1 MVWYSCLLK
10 SFPQFVVIHTVK
22 GFSVV
27 SEAEVD
33 VFFWNS
39 LAFSMIQ
46 WSPSR
51 LRRKFRHGSGLVL
64 VFKTQKGTSKLVS
77 HGMSESKLDE
87 VAMGGV
93 SLAWGFL
100 THPG

>member
-1 MVWYSCLLK
+1 
-10 SFPQFVVIHTVK
+10 
-22 GFSVV
+22 
-27 SEAEVD
+27 
-33 VFFWNS
+33 
-39 LAFSMIQ
+39 MIQ

-93 SLAWGFL
+93 GLV
-100 THPG
+100 